1 MQQENAIGLVCSI
14 LNPVSDKA
22 ALGETL
28 GQLSAEDWRML
39 HEAAFKH
46 GLHLLLYHRLKEAGL
61 LMVMPESCRE
71 DLREHFLA
79 ATARNM
85 MMLHHAGKI
94 LQVLRKHGVEVI
106 VLKGLYLAEN
116 VYPSIGLRVFG
127 DVDLL
132 LRRADVDGGLALLRS
147 LGYQLST
154 WYDPQDP
161 NRDIKHLPPLI
172 KEDAPVVELHWNILK
187 EDTPFDIRID
197 DLWRRAQ
204 PARVAGVDVLALG
217 IEDLIL
223 HLAVHASYQHGF
235 RGGIRPLYDITA
247 VLQKWQGQVQWDQ
260 LARTAREWGTE
271 RVLWLTLSL
280 VAEVTGAE
288 VPADFLHGL
297 VDEGADLSM
306 VHEAR
311 ELLFASG
318 GDATLTPDLAALQR
332 LRNPVAKVRLLLS
345 RIFLP
350 RRRMA
355 MQYNVDPRSLKVYG
369 YYAVRLRD
377 LLRQHGRT
385 GWGMLRGDEG
395 VLAGVDWE
403 ETSVRLEG
411 WMERG
416 K

>member
-1 MQQENAIGLVCSI
+1 MQQEDAVGLVCSI

-22 ALGETL
+22 ALVETL

-39 HEAAFKH
+39 HEVAFKH

-71 DLREHFLA
+71 YLREHFLA
-79 ATARNM
+79 VTARNM
-85 MMLHHAGKI
+85 KILHHAGKI
-94 LQVLRKHGVEVI
+94 LQVLRNHGVEVI
-106 VLKGLYLAEN
+106 VLKGLYLVEN
-116 VYPSIGLRVFG
+116 IYPSIGLRVFG

-132 LRRADVDGGLALLRS
+132 LRRADVDGGLELLRS

-172 KEDAPVVELHWNILK
+172 KEDAPMVELHWNILE
-187 EDTPFDIRID
+187 EDAPFDIRID
-197 DLWRRAQ
+197 DLWSRAQ
-204 PARVAGVDVLALG
+204 PVKVAGVDILAPG

-223 HLAVHASYQHGF
+223 HLAIHASYQHGF
-235 RGGIRPLYDITA
+235 RGGIRPLYDIAA

-260 LARTAREWGTE
+260 LALTAREWGTE
-271 RVLWLTLSL
+271 RVLWLTLTL

-288 VPADFLHGL
+288 VPTDFLRGL
-297 VDEGADLSM
+297 VAEAVDPLIIQD
-306 VHEAR
+306 AR
-311 ELLFASG
+311 ELLFAG
-318 GDATLTPDLAALQR
+318 GEAATLTPDLAALQR

-377 LLRQHGRT
+377 LLRLHGRS
-385 GWGMLRGDEG
+385 GWGMLRGDEA
-395 VLAGVDWE
+395 VLAGVDRE
-403 ETSVRLEG
+403 ETNGRLGE